1 MLNKI
6 PAYFFLACYVITR
19 WSFNF
24 AVRFYVWIAYLILM
38 TFLGIIFPRIWE
50 AIVSVETFMNKH
62 FTLNPQ
68 KFLVVKWALEDI
80 NSSSSFYDEIPKTN
94 IIEPEQTKSNL
105 DSLKNGILNI
115 LNTPD
120 T

>member
-1 MLNKI
+1 
-6 PAYFFLACYVITR
+6 
-19 WSFNF
+19 
-24 AVRFYVWIAYLILM
+24 M
-38 TFLGIIFPRIWE
+38 TFLGIFFPRIWE
-50 AIVSVETFMNKH
+50 VIVSVETFMNQH
-62 FTLNPQ
+62 FTFNPQ

-94 IIEPEQTKSNL
+94 IIEPEPEKNSL

-115 LNTPD
+115 LNTSD